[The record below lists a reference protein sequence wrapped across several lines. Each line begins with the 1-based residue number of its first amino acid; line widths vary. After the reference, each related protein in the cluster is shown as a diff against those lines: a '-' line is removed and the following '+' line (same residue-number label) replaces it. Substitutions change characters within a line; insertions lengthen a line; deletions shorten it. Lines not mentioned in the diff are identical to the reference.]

1 MFASPIAKL
10 IQQLAKLPGVGEK
23 TAARLAFHILRAAPE
38 DAAALAAAIGEIR
51 QKIRFCSVCCDLT
64 EADPCAIC
72 RDQRRDGALVCV
84 VAQPQ
89 DLIAIERAGGYRGR
103 YHVLHGLLSPLD
115 GIGPD
120 DLRVAEL
127 VRRFSAG
134 TLEGSPHPPATSSAG
149 QSPAP
154 LTRGGDGTVLEA
166 ILATST
172 GVEGEATAVYLAK
185 LLRPLGV
192 RTTRIAT
199 GVPMGG
205 ELEYADQATLA
216 RAIDGRREM

>member
-1 MFASPIAKL
+1 MVASPIARL
-10 IQQLAKLPGVGEK
+10 IQQLARLPGVGEK

-38 DAAALAAAIGEIR
+38 DAAALAAAIAEVR
-51 QKIRFCSVCCDLT
+51 QKIRFCSTCCDLT
-64 EADPCAIC
+64 ESDPCAIC
-72 RDQRRDGALVCV
+72 RDARRDGALVCV

-89 DLIAIERAGGYRGR
+89 DLMAIERAGGYRGK

-115 GIGPD
+115 GVGPD

-127 VRRFSAG
+127 VRRC
-134 TLEGSPHPPATSSAG
+134 
-149 QSPAP
+149 
-154 LTRGGDGTVLEA
+154 GDGSVQEA
-166 ILATST
+166 ILATSPS
-172 GVEGEATAVYLAK
+172 VEGEATAVYLAK

-192 RTTRIAT
+192 RATRIAT
-199 GVPMGG
+199 GVPIGG

>member
-1 MFASPIAKL
+1 MFASPIARL

-38 DAAALAAAIGEIR
+38 DAAALAAAIGEVR

-64 EADPCAIC
+64 EADPCTIC
-72 RDQRRDGALVCV
+72 RDQRRDPATVCV

-115 GIGPD
+115 GVGPD

-127 VRRFSAG
+127 VRRC
-134 TLEGSPHPPATSSAG
+134 
-149 QSPAP
+149 
-154 LTRGGDGTVLEA
+154 GDGTVQEA
-166 ILATST
+166 ILATSPS
-172 GVEGEATAVYLAK
+172 VEGEATAVYLAK

-192 RTTRIAT
+192 RATRIAT

-216 RAIDGRREM
+216 RAIDGRRDM

>member
-1 MFASPIAKL
+1 VFASPIARL

-38 DAAALAAAIGEIR
+38 DAAALAAAIGEVR
-51 QKIRFCSVCCDLT
+51 QKIRFCSICCDLT

-72 RDQRRDGALVCV
+72 RDPRREGALVCV

-115 GIGPD
+115 GVGPD

-127 VRRFSAG
+127 VRRC
-134 TLEGSPHPPATSSAG
+134 
-149 QSPAP
+149 
-154 LTRGGDGTVLEA
+154 GDGTIREA
-166 ILATST
+166 ILATSPS
-172 GVEGEATAVYLAK
+172 VEGEATAVYLAK

-192 RTTRIAT
+192 RATRIAT

>member
-38 DAAALAAAIGEIR
+38 DAAALAAAIGEVR

-72 RDQRRDGALVCV
+72 RDQRRDGAMVCV

-127 VRRFSAG
+127 VRRC
-134 TLEGSPHPPATSSAG
+134 
-149 QSPAP
+149 
-154 LTRGGDGTVLEA
+154 GDGTSRGDPGDQPQRRGGGDRRL
-166 ILATST
+166 S
-172 GVEGEATAVYLAK
+172 GQ

-205 ELEYADQATLA
+205 ELEYTDQATLA

>member
-1 MFASPIAKL
+1 MFASPIARL

-23 TAARLAFHILRAAPE
+23 TAARLAFHILRASPE
-38 DAAALAAAIGEIR
+38 DAAALAAAIGEVR

-72 RDQRRDGALVCV
+72 RDARRDGAIVCV

-115 GIGPD
+115 GVGPD

-127 VRRFSAG
+127 VRRCA
-134 TLEGSPHPPATSSAG
+134 
-149 QSPAP
+149 
-154 LTRGGDGTVLEA
+154 DGTIREA
-166 ILATST
+166 ILATSPS
-172 GVEGEATAVYLAK
+172 VEGEATAVYLAK

-192 RTTRIAT
+192 RATRIAT